1 MTIYLRSRRRVKII
15 AAPSSE
21 VIVPSITAG
30 VIIAPVAA
38 SSFGVGE
45 GAGAVGVGEG
55 AGAVGVGEGAGA
67 LGSITVIVRIVV
79 RTNIGVVAVIVT
91 LVAVCGTVG
100 VPVISPVVWGNHLRA
115 VHKCHQTRQSKKHF
129 RAD

>member
-38 SSFGVGE
+38 SSF
-45 GAGAVGVGEG
+45 GVGEG